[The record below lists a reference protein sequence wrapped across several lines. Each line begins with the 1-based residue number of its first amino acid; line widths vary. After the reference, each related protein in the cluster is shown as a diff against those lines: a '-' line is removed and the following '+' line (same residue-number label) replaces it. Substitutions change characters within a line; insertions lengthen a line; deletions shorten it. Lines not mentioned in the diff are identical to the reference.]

1 MNQGH
6 GILVFGFCFFAFL
19 TWLWR
24 HSGTEEVAAVDSS
37 SGSKPD
43 LGGVSMDTLYKEGEV
58 DNWLSENQL
67 EALQSYVRTA
77 GMLAKLGSLLV

>member
-6 GILVFGFCFFAFL
+6 GILIFGFCFFVFL

-24 HSGTEEVAAVDSS
+24 QPGTEKGPAAVDSIASSSHS
-37 SGSKPD
+37 SGGPGFP
-43 LGGVSMDTLYKEGEV
+43 GGVSMDTVYREGEV

-77 GMLAKLGSLLV
+77 GM